1 MLAVDS
7 NKTEKVPVFRT
18 EFCKLTVT
26 QSLNQARIEVLQ
38 FLKVGLRCSV
48 GCPQGRKNYV
58 LSMALKAFFWA
69 ANDVSCGGELHSG
82 KQESKKMY
90 SSGISNHENLK
101 EIIYFSPLSNREKPN
116 HDDRNLYS
124 L

>member
-58 LSMALKAFFWA
+58 LSMALKTFLWA

-82 KQESKKMY
+82 KHIVLDFRK
-90 SSGISNHENLK
+90 
-101 EIIYFSPLSNREKPN
+101 
-116 HDDRNLYS
+116 
-124 L
+124 